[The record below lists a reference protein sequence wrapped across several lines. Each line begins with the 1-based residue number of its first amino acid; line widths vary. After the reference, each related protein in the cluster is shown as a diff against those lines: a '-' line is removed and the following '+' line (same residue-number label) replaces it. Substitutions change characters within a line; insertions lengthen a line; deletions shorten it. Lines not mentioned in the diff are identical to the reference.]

1 MTVFIHHLEQVSLR
15 LLLYF
20 ELPDVHF
27 DLLHDLFVE
36 LAPVAEEEEELQQ
49 DEEGRSQKS
58 LGYSQFWRDY

>member
-36 LAPVAEEEEELQQ
+36 LAPVAEEE
-49 DEEGRSQKS
+49 
-58 LGYSQFWRDY
+58 